1 VQLPEVAAE
10 EHEDAICLSEID
22 RPQDDRLGTV
32 RARRHQEGMLIARD
46 AA

>member
-1 VQLPEVAAE
+1 VAAE

-22 RPQDDRLGTV
+22 RPQDDRLGAI